1 MVRII
6 VVYGAISGV
15 ILEAL
20 VFLAMAL
27 HPHGGLLGMVFG
39 YLAMLIALAFVF
51 IGVKRYRDEALGGTI
66 RFATALGVGSAIG
79 AIALVFYVL
88 GWEAYLA
95 STGYR
100 FAPEYARQAIA
111 ARQAAGASP
120 AELAQVTRQM
130 QDFVTSYASPPYRM
144 AMTATEI
151 APVLIL
157 VALTSAAFLR
167 RSTFLPARTP
177 LGQR

>member
-6 VVYGAISGV
+6 LVYGAISGV

-51 IGVKRYRDEALGGTI
+51 VGVKRYRDETLGGTI
-66 RFATALGVGSAIG
+66 RFATALGVGAAIG

-88 GWEAYLA
+88 GWEFYLA
-95 STGYR
+95 TTGYS
-100 FAPEYARQAIA
+100 FAPDYARQAIA
-111 ARQAAGASP
+111 ARRAAGASP
-120 AELAQVTRQM
+120 AELAQLAQQM
-130 QDFVTSYASPPYRM
+130 QDFVTGYANPVLRM
-144 AMTATEI
+144 GMTASEI
-151 APVLIL
+151 APVLVL
-157 VALTSAAFLR
+157 VTLASAALLR
-167 RSTFLPARTP
+167 RSTFLPAREP
-177 LGQR
+177 LGRR

>member
-1 MVRII
+1 MTRII
-6 VVYGAISGV
+6 LVYGAISGAV
-15 ILEAL
+15 LEAL

-51 IGVKRYRDEALGGTI
+51 VGVKRHRDEALGGTI
-66 RFATALGVGSAIG
+66 RFGTALGVGAAIG

-130 QDFVTSYASPPYRM
+130 QDFVTSYASTPYRM

-157 VALTSAAFLR
+157 VALTSAALLR

-177 LGQR
+177 LG

>member
-6 VVYGAISGV
+6 VVFGAISGV

-27 HPHGGLLGMVFG
+27 HPHGGSLGMVFG

-51 IGVKRYRDEALGGTI
+51 IAVERYRDEALGGTI

-79 AIALVFYVL
+79 AVALVFYVL

-95 STGYR
+95 TTGCR
-100 FAPEYARQAIA
+100 FALEYARPAIA
-111 ARQAAGASP
+111 ARQAAGASS
-120 AELAQVTRQM
+120 AQLAQLTRQM
-130 QDFVTSYASPPYRM
+130 QDCVTGYANLPFRM
-144 AMTATEI
+144 AMTASEI
-151 APVLIL
+151 APVLVL
-157 VALTSAAFLR
+157 VALASAALLR
-167 RSTFLPARTP
+167 RTLLPAREP
-177 LGQR
+177 LGRR